1 MDTIQNPLIS
11 ISFQWAALEAIVH
24 SIKTHKS
31 QKLELPRYSFFR
43 WRAYYSF
50 TSKLGALTPNFT
62 PPDSVLAA
70 RTTTRL
76 GDGALT
82 LRRRELRS
90 NRFGGENGENLRDEI
105 ANALREG
112 SKHEAMYVT
121 AVEVAIVVSDVS
133 SILPEPRKHASVF

>member
-1 MDTIQNPLIS
+1 M
-11 ISFQWAALEAIVH
+11 
-24 SIKTHKS
+24 
-31 QKLELPRYSFFR
+31 
-43 WRAYYSF
+43 
-50 TSKLGALTPNFT
+50 GALTPNFT

-82 LRRRELRS
+82 LRLRELWS
-90 NRFGGENGENLRDEI
+90 NRFGSENEENRRDEL

-112 SKHEAMYVT
+112 TKHEAMYVT